1 MSFTQRS
8 TRFLAYLAAEHL
20 LPAVTPLLARRPW
33 VLRPGPPW
41 HGAHPCKVRELALP
55 WDLFWIEE
63 HRYLCREG
71 EATDLVF
78 GFGSLAFD
86 SFDLYE
92 ALVD

>member
-1 MSFTQRS
+1 MSFRQRL
-8 TRFLAYLAAEHL
+8 TRFLAYVVAAHL

-33 VLRPGPPW
+33 MLRPGPPW

-55 WDLFWIEE
+55 WNLFWVEE
-63 HRYLCREG
+63 HRFLCRGEEEG
-71 EATDLVF
+71 DLVF
-78 GFGSLAFD
+78 GFGRLVLD